1 MPARCNLSRL
11 QAFSLPWAFVK
22 GSPTARQ
29 LWISGRPIQINSKE
43 NEYLPWKRKAVYHY
57 SVSRLPS
64 RRLRWPLVLTEC
76 MHRDARTARVLTIM
90 GMAPRLR
97 GVAGHILEALAVIAL
112 ALKTTTVN
120 SSRLVICS
128 ELLQT
133 ADLHSIPRDTHKIE
147 RAVKG

>member
-1 MPARCNLSRL
+1 
-11 QAFSLPWAFVK
+11 
-22 GSPTARQ
+22 
-29 LWISGRPIQINSKE
+29 
-43 NEYLPWKRKAVYHY
+43 
-57 SVSRLPS
+57 
-64 RRLRWPLVLTEC
+64 